1 MNDFIILILIVIL
14 IIYVE
19 FLPQKLQT
27 SKN

>member
-1 MNDFIILILIVIL
+1 LNDFNILIFIVIL

-19 FLPQKLQT
+19 FLPQKLQI